1 MPYTIEP
8 ISMTKGMMLRQDA
21 GLLEEPED
29 RRLGLVVPVLEH
41 IPGLQEE
48 ADRVQQKISPS
59 QSRAY

>member
-1 MPYTIEP
+1 
-8 ISMTKGMMLRQDA
+8 MLREDA

-29 RRLGLVVPVLEH
+29 GCLGLVVPVLEH